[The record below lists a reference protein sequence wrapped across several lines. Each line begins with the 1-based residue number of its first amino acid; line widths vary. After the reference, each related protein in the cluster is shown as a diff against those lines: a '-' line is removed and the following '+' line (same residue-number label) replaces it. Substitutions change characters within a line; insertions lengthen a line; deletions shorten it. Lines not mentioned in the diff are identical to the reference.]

1 MKEFRSRD
9 LLVVFFVGVLLIGT
23 GLSDAFAR
31 AEHTEQSA
39 DTVRT
44 SPWLLVNLSRSR
56 SYRGGGAVYNVIKQL
71 SGNPNGMVLPFDD
84 VTAELLAE
92 KQPAFIIL
100 SPQGTPWCRYSG
112 SRGVK
117 LQNFLWSIPVAAEI
131 MNIPILGICGGHQA
145 LALAF
150 GGKVGPIRGGEDDCL
165 PYNRMRQSGVVPL
178 DMETHDPL
186 FRGLGSKLRIV
197 QSHYDEVKV
206 LPPGFVLLAS
216 DDTCPVQIMRHPSKP
231 VYGIQ
236 GHPERFSASRPDGG
250 ILIRNFLKIA
260 RTHNMILRRVSLSVP
275 PKLLS
280 FHQEVRVT
288 TRTPDSSRRCSE
300 QIHPGI
306 EPRNAVLPWSR
317 RNAWGPREE

>member
-1 MKEFRSRD
+1 MKDFGVRNI
-9 LLVVFFVGVLLIGT
+9 LLTVIFVGVLVAYSGVNM
-23 GLSDAFAR
+23 AFA
-31 AEHTEQSA
+31 EPDDSA
-39 DTVRT
+39 PVADSFRT
-44 SPWLLVNLSRSR
+44 RPWLLVNLSHRMS
-56 SYRGGGAVYNVIKQL
+56 SHRGGYAYNVIKRL
-71 SGNPNGMVLPFDD
+71 SGNPNGTVLSFDE
-84 VTAELLAE
+84 VTPDLLAQ

-112 SRGVK
+112 PTGVK
-117 LQNFLWSIPVAAEI
+117 LQNFLWSLPIAAEV

-150 GGKVGPIRGGEDDCL
+150 GGKVGPIRGSEDDCL
-165 PYNRMRQSGVVPL
+165 PYTRMRQSGVVPL
-178 DMETHDPL
+178 DMETPDPL

-236 GHPERFSASRPDGG
+236 GHPERFSTSRPDGG

-260 RTHNMILRRVSLSVP
+260 RTHNMILRRASMPAP

-280 FHQEVRVT
+280 LQH
-288 TRTPDSSRRCSE
+288 
-300 QIHPGI
+300 
-306 EPRNAVLPWSR
+306 
-317 RNAWGPREE
+317 

>member
-1 MKEFRSRD
+1 MKEFRCRYF
-9 LLVVFFVGVLLIGT
+9 LFAVFFAGALLFCSD
-23 GLSDAFAR
+23 LSVAFAQP
-31 AEHTEQSA
+31 EQS
-39 DTVRT
+39 DSTCESFRT
-44 SPWLLVNLSRSR
+44 SPWLLVNLSHKRS
-56 SYRGGGAVYNVIKQL
+56 SRGKHSVFNVVKQL
-71 SGNPNGMVLPFDD
+71 SGNPNGTVMSFDE
-84 VTAELLAE
+84 VTPDLLAR

-112 SRGVK
+112 TRGIK
-117 LQNFLWSIPVAAEI
+117 LQNFLWSLPVAAEI
-131 MNIPILGICGGHQA
+131 MNIPIMGICGGHQA

-178 DMETHDPL
+178 EMETRDPL
-186 FRGLGSKLRIV
+186 FRGLGSQLRIV

-250 ILIRNFLKIA
+250 ILNPEFPQDCADTQHDFEESLPAGSSQTAHFSPSPVGEAEGSPDTAPQLIRI
-260 RTHNMILRRVSLSVP
+260 I
-275 PKLLS
+275 
-280 FHQEVRVT
+280 VRIPVW
-288 TRTPDSSRRCSE
+288 SRRC
-300 QIHPGI
+300 
-306 EPRNAVLPWSR
+306 
-317 RNAWGPREE
+317 